1 MIRTIYR
8 NSKGNSTT
16 DVPTTHWKVALHDTG
31 GLFWVDF
38 ADEPR
43 ERVEKLF
50 TDVFNFHPLA
60 IYDALQQA
68 HVPKVDD
75 CGEYIYIVVHGLSFD
90 EKGYELGTH
99 EIDTFLGKNFLVTHH
114 KNPLLSAD
122 HVWNTCQRD
131 PRYLARGADYL
142 LYHILDT
149 LAADFMPVVDKM
161 DDAIDH
167 LEDDVFASTDRA
179 VLNRIFS
186 IKRAV
191 LHLRRI
197 IIPQREVMNRLAR
210 DTYAVIDPS
219 ERIYFRDV
227 YDHFVRL
234 ADINDTLRD
243 LIGGTLDTYLSVTAN
258 RTNDVMKVL
267 TILTALFMP
276 LTFFTGFFGMNFE
289 TLPFGSAAFFV
300 AMMAMMISIPFLLWR
315 WFKRQGWIE

>member
-8 NSKGNSTT
+8 NGKGSSTT
-16 DVPTTHWKVALHDTG
+16 DVPFTHWKVALHDKE
-31 GLFWVDF
+31 GLFWADF

-43 ERVEKLF
+43 EHVEKIL
-50 TDVFNFHPLA
+50 TEVFNFHPLA
-60 IYDALQQA
+60 IDDALQES

-75 CGEYIYIVVHGLSFD
+75 WGSYIYVVVHGLSFN
-90 EKGYELGTH
+90 EKSYELETH
-99 EIDTFLGKNFLVTHH
+99 EIDAFLGRNFLVTHH

-122 HVWNTCQRD
+122 HVWSTCQRD

-142 LYHILDT
+142 LYHIFDT
-149 LAADFMPVVDKM
+149 LAADFMPIVDKM

-167 LEDDVFASTDRA
+167 LEDDVFVSTDRA
-179 VLNRIFS
+179 VLNHIFA

-210 DTYAVIDPS
+210 DTYETIDPS

-243 LIGGTLDTYLSVTAN
+243 LISGTLDTYLSVTAN
-258 RTNDVMKVL
+258 RTNEIMKVL
-267 TILTALFMP
+267 TIFTALFMP

-289 TLPFGSAAFFV
+289 TLPFGSVLFFV
-300 AMMAMMISIPFLLWR
+300 VMMGVMIAMPFLLWR
-315 WFKRQGWIE
+315 WFKLRGWID